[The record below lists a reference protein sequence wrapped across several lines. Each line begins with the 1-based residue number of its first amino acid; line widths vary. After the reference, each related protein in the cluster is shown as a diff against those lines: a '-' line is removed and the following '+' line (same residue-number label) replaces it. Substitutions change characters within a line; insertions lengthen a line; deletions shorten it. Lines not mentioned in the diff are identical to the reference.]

1 MKNNTVNYDFKK
13 QRKSA
18 NRQKRLARIIAV
30 ICAFLMVS
38 GIIGSIVCYL
48 LAGRWQYENL
58 CDYRWV

>member
-38 GIIGSIVCYL
+38 GIIGSITCYV
-48 LAGRWQYENL
+48 LAGR
-58 CDYRWV
+58 